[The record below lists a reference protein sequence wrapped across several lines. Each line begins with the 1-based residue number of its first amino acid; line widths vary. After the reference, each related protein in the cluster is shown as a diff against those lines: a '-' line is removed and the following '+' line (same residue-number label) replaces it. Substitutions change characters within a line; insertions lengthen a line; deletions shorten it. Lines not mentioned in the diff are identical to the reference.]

1 MLFAASTQR
10 AVGWVILAI
19 VLIGFVWYAVANV
32 RGGRKSI
39 GSEIE
44 LAPNRKPYYD
54 DAILET
60 TRLDRSLLMGLGFL
74 IVIGLALPFYW
85 LGEPGRHDGAQAGE
99 AQKSIN
105 KGEALFVS
113 FCSNCHA
120 AGGVGGAAAP
130 TITDDSGNF
139 VATVSWKAPALTTVF
154 YKFDQSEITQIL
166 TYGRNGVMPAWGL
179 AGGGA
184 LNDGQIISLENYLRS
199 IQIPEKDVQDQVVA
213 GVKAGIKA
221 DVLVSDVDL
230 AAQLKAANALTNADA
245 KASAVKTAN
254 DSIAARVDTIYARV
268 SNKDATESDKLY
280 YGSLLFSNPADQGAL
295 NCARCHTK
303 GWSYDADQPQ
313 VNSKSG
319 GPLVSRLIPG
329 GGFFG
334 PTLTGGATVR
344 KFRTPALQEAFISEG
359 SVLGKNYGSSGSGGD
374 GDGMMPGFGPRPDTA
389 APDGKQYPGILTA
402 EQISAIVAYERS
414 L

>member
-19 VLIGFVWYAVANV
+19 VLIGFVWYVWANV

-54 DAILET
+54 DAVLES
-60 TRLDRSLLMGLGFL
+60 TRLDRSLLMGLGL
-74 IVIGLALPFYW
+74 LVVIGVGLPFYW
-85 LGEPGRHDGAQAGE
+85 LGEPGRHLGSQAGE

-120 AGGVGGAAAP
+120 AGGVGGVAAP
-130 TITDDSGNF
+130 TISDDSGKF

-154 YKFDQSEITQIL
+154 YRFDESEITQIL

-184 LNDGQIISLENYLRS
+184 MNEGQIKSVENYLRS
-199 IQIPEKDVQDQVVA
+199 IQLPEKDAQDHVTA
-213 GVKAGIKA
+213 GVKSLIKA
-221 DVLVSDVDL
+221 DVLSSELDL
-230 AAQLKAANALTNADA
+230 AAQLKSANAMTVPDA
-245 KASAVKTAN
+245 KAAAVKAAN
-254 DSIAARVDTIYARV
+254 DAINARVETIYGRI
-268 SNKDATESDKLY
+268 STKDSSDADKRY
-280 YGSLLFSNPADQGAL
+280 YGSLLFNNTADQGAL

-313 VNSKSG
+313 ANSISG
-319 GPLVSRLIPG
+319 GPLVTRLIPG

-334 PTLTGGATVR
+334 PNLTGGATVR
-344 KFRTPALQEAFISEG
+344 KFGTAALQEAFISEG
-359 SVLGKNYGSSGSGGD
+359 SVLGKNYGSSGSGGN
-374 GDGMMPGFGPRPDTA
+374 GSGMMPGFGPRPDAA
-389 APDGKQYPGILTA
+389 APDGKQYPGLLTA
-402 EQISAIVAYERS
+402 EQIAAVVAYERS